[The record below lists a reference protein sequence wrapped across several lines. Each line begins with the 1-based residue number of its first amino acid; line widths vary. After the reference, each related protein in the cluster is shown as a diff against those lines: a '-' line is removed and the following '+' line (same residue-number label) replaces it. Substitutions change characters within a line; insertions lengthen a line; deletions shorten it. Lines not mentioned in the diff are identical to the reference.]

1 MTYSHRYHTHKIYEH
16 KIERQ
21 KRVQKDMVLFHL
33 YKVQIMQNQTILYTF
48 TWVNGGGE
56 VGL

>member
-1 MTYSHRYHTHKIYEH
+1 MTHRYHTHKIYEH

-21 KRVQKDMVLFHL
+21 KQVQKDMVLFHL

-56 VGL
+56 VRL